1 MSFKILAQLSHFIT
15 MVFGVALG
23 IAICIFYQYR
33 IGIFIENLAPVV
45 LVLVFLSG
53 LLRIYTLRLWKK
65 YDLESKV
72 FNEEFKS

>member
-1 MSFKILAQLSHFIT
+1 MSFKTLAQISHFIT

-53 LLRIYTLRLWKK
+53 LMRIYTLHLWKK
-65 YDLESKV
+65 YDLEAKV
-72 FNEEFKS
+72 LNKEFKS

>member
-1 MSFKILAQLSHFIT
+1 

-53 LLRIYTLRLWKK
+53 LMRIYTLHLWKK
-65 YDLESKV
+65 YDLEAKV
-72 FNEEFKS
+72 LNKEFKS